1 MHRVE
6 SLTADGT
13 MFLSGIGECNQEYVK
28 QLHGSDD
35 VSWAMIDISRKTPE
49 HTQLQQLQGNADASR

>member
-6 SLTADGT
+6 SLPADGT
-13 MFLSGIGECNQEYVK
+13 MFLSGIGERNQEYVK

-35 VSWAMIDISRKTPE
+35 ISWSMI
-49 HTQLQQLQGNADASR
+49 